1 MTMKSCINALLV
13 CIRRLVYWIWPP
25 FELIVSNKS
34 VRRSM
39 EVAVLEYEQNV
50 SKWIEQLCT
59 IEAKN
64 LDPDVRDIDANERR
78 RKEQFE
84 LKANTLISAVAISSS
99 LLALALSFDPF
110 QETGKDHLLM
120 LVETILL
127 ASIVHFLGAAFYAI
141 SLLKPQAFYEVSL
154 RSLKEVIDSS
164 TERVDLA
171 IQARKLVNSQLN
183 TFSLTIKGNQ
193 LFVAQTLFLRGIVF
207 AGVFMVLLI
216 ARNA

>member
-1 MTMKSCINALLV
+1 
-13 CIRRLVYWIWPP
+13 
-25 FELIVSNKS
+25 
-34 VRRSM
+34 M